1 MTTTKDNNGKPIGF
15 IETLTSNKEVL
26 VINATQN
33 ATTVVTRNRE
43 SGEVKQ
49 EVFYGKNP
57 LVTRG

>member
-15 IETLTSNKEVL
+15 IETLVSNKEVL

-57 LVTRG
+57 LVIRE

>member
-1 MTTTKDNNGKPIGF
+1 MITTQDNNGKPIGF
-15 IETLTSNKEVL
+15 IETLVSNKEVL

-57 LVTRG
+57 LVSR

>member
-1 MTTTKDNNGKPIGF
+1 MITSKDNDGKPTGF
-15 IETLTSNKEVL
+15 LETLVSNKEVL

>member
-1 MTTTKDNNGKPIGF
+1 MITTKDNNGKPIGF
-15 IETLTSNKEVL
+15 IETVVSNKEVL

-57 LVTRG
+57 LVTRE

>member
-1 MTTTKDNNGKPIGF
+1 MITTKDNNGKPIGF
-15 IETLTSNKEVL
+15 IETLVSNKEVL

-57 LVTRG
+57 LVSR

>member
-1 MTTTKDNNGKPIGF
+1 MIVSKDNNGKPLGF
-15 IETLTSNKEVL
+15 IETLISNKEVL

-57 LVTRG
+57 LVNRG

>member
-1 MTTTKDNNGKPIGF
+1 MIISKDNDGKTTAF
-15 IETLTSNKEVL
+15 IETLVSNKEVL

-33 ATTVVTRNRE
+33 ATTVVARNRE
-43 SGEVKQ
+43 SGEIKQ

>member
-1 MTTTKDNNGKPIGF
+1 MITTKDNNGKPIGF
-15 IETLTSNKEVL
+15 IETLVSNKEVL
-26 VINATQN
+26 VINATQT